1 MPASTVIRGSFAVAI
16 RALVGSV
23 VAASLVVACTSAD
36 RAPPALPEGRAG
48 EILARAIDA
57 AGGWESWA
65 EKRAATFV
73 STTTISNPG
82 AGTTSETLGL
92 YRFPLHDYGKVR
104 FDSLGLIEA
113 VAVGFDGKDVWL
125 MRDGR
130 PVAEPGNLDV
140 PRFNVVSTAF
150 WFGLPFRLAELP
162 VTITDE
168 GDQTVEGEVYARLR
182 VTMKEDAPETPG
194 DWFVISFDAK
204 TGLIHHLVG
213 HITAPFLA
221 HHLWVGFWR
230 DFQPIGGLLVERRRR
245 FFPSDE
251 NGKVIGDLVVDQLVE
266 HVRFTP
272 KLPEDLFHKPTG
284 AGGRSQ
290 VVKRGVRGDAPT
302 G

>member
-1 MPASTVIRGSFAVAI
+1 VPASTVIR
-16 RALVGSV
+16 ALARS
-23 VAASLVVACTSAD
+23 VAAAALAAGCSSTE
-36 RAPPALPEGRAG
+36 RGAPHLPDGRAG
-48 EILARAIDA
+48 EILERAIDA
-57 AGGWESWA
+57 SGGWENWK
-65 EKRAATFV
+65 EKRAATIV
-73 STTTISNPG
+73 STTTISNPA

-125 MRDGR
+125 LRDGR
-130 PVAEPGNLDV
+130 PVAEPGNMDV

-168 GDQTVEGEVYARLR
+168 GDQTVEGETYSRLR
-182 VTMKEDAPETPG
+182 VTVKEDAPETPG
-194 DWFVISFDAK
+194 DWFVISFDQK

-221 HHLWVGFWR
+221 HRLWVGFWR
-230 DFQPIGGLLVERRRR
+230 DFQPVGGLLVERRRR

-251 NGKVIGDLVVDQLVE
+251 SGKVIGDLVVDQLVE
-266 HVRFTP
+266 HVRFAS

-284 AGGRSQ
+284 GGGRSQ
-290 VVKRGVRGDAPT
+290 VVRLPSGARAREG
-302 G
+302 

>member
-1 MPASTVIRGSFAVAI
+1 MSLASACEPAEQVRP
-16 RALVGSV
+16 R
-23 VAASLVVACTSAD
+23 
-36 RAPPALPEGRAG
+36 LPEGRAG

-65 EKRAATFV
+65 DKRYAALV
-73 STTTISNPG
+73 STTTISNPA

-125 MRDGR
+125 LRDGR
-130 PVAEPGNLDV
+130 PVAEPGSMDV
-140 PRFNVVSTAF
+140 PRFNVVSTSF

-168 GDQTVEGEVYARLR
+168 GDETAEGVLYSRLR
-182 VTMKEDAPETPG
+182 VAMKEGAPETPG
-194 DWFVISFDAK
+194 DWFVIWFEAK

-221 HHLWVGFWR
+221 HRLWVGFWR
-230 DFQPIGGLLVERRRR
+230 DFQSVDGLLVERRRR

-251 NGKVIGDLVVDQLVE
+251 NGKVVGDLVVDQLVE
-266 HVRFTP
+266 DVRFTP
-272 KLPEDLFHKPTG
+272 ELPDDLFEKP
-284 AGGRSQ
+284 AKGGSGPGQ
-290 VVKRGVRGDAPT
+290 EVRVLPHGDTRP